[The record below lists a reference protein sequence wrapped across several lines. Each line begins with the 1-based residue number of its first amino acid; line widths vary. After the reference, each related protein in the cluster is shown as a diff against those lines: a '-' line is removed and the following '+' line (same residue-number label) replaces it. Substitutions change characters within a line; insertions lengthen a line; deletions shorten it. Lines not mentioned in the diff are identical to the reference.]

1 MLIPMMIITTG
12 EIERSRLAPI
22 TEDLRAAAHVASL
35 GFGEGGDLPTE
46 AENITLKRVLGEKKP
61 KH

>member
-1 MLIPMMIITTG
+1 MIITTS

-22 TEDLRAAAHVASL
+22 TEDLRAAVHVASL
-35 GFGEGGDLPTE
+35 GFGESGDIPTKT
-46 AENITLKRVLGEKKP
+46 ENITLKRVLGEKKP